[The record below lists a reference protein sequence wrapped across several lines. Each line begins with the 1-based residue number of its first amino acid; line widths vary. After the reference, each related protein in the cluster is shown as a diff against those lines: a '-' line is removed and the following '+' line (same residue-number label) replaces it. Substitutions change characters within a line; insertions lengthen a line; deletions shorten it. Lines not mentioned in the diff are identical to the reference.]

1 MKPTNDKT
9 MEAIY
14 LQSMTDFILKID
26 AIVTQPEDQD
36 IDDWNLNCFSVIENY
51 AKFLKQPLKLEM
63 FVPCDDSGNVLEE
76 PTNYEKRLSNMMTE
90 YNDEV
95 YTYNQAKERVLFKG
109 FEHYLFM
116 QADNVQHNKSRKC
129 FSFPNYNGV
138 IIEDLIS
145 LEVELTPTA
154 IKQIGL

>member
-1 MKPTNDKT
+1 MKPTKEKT

-14 LQSMTDFILKID
+14 LQSMTDFVLKID
-26 AIVTQPEDQD
+26 GIVKQPEDQD
-36 IDDWNLNCFSVIENY
+36 TDDWSLSCFSVIENY
-51 AKFLKQPLKLEM
+51 ANFLKQPLQLGF
-63 FVPCDDSGNVLEE
+63 FVPCDENGNVLD
-76 PTNYEKRLSNMMTE
+76 PSDVFKSCEKGFL
-90 YNDEV
+90 YGK
-95 YTYNQAKERVLFKG
+95 AKERVLFKG

-116 QADNVQHNKSRKC
+116 QADNIKHNKSRKC

-145 LEVELTPTA
+145 LEVELTESA

>member
-1 MKPTNDKT
+1 MKPTKQNT

-14 LQSMTDFILKID
+14 LQSSSQFGETLKSVSDSDYRRLRDNYD
-26 AIVTQPEDQD
+26 A
-36 IDDWNLNCFSVIENY
+36 L
-51 AKFLKQPLKLEM
+51 LKQPLKLGF
-63 FVPCDDSGNVLEE
+63 FVPCDENGNVLD
-76 PTNYEKRLSNMMTE
+76 PSDVFKSCEKGFL
-90 YNDEV
+90 YGK
-95 YTYNQAKERVLFKG
+95 AKERVLFKG

-116 QADNVQHNKSRKC
+116 QADNIKHNKSRKC

-145 LEVELTPTA
+145 LEVELTESA